1 MEDESGYARYS
12 YDAMGNVSENCR
24 TFALAAEDN
33 AYTFI
38 MNSRVSAFAMRNTH
52 IFPCFSEK
60 TAIFAVEKDLFAM
73 KATTIERGFEIP
85 ILTAS
90 ELQIRWN
97 GRRLENIL

>member
-1 MEDESGYARYS
+1 MEDESGYARCS
-12 YDAMGNVSENCR
+12 YDAMGNASENCR

-33 AYTFI
+33 TYTFI

-52 IFPCFSEK
+52 FSLLFRK